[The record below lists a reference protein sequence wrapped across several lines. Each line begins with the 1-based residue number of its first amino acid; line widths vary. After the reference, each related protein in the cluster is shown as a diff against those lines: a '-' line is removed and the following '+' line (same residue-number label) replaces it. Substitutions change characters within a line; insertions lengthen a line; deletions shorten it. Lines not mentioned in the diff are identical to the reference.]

1 MKIENNIEITNVYEV
16 KEKISIFGI
25 LFRIFLIYICLIFIG
40 IL

>member
-16 KEKISIFGI
+16 KEKVSILGI
-25 LFRIFLIYICLIFIG
+25 LFRIFLIYICLVFIG